1 MADAR
6 RGKMADDFN
15 SIKSELEKLKKNV
28 EELSAIKNNISE
40 RYDKLKNEVDV
51 LLSTAFCS
59 PDTWSKAQ
67 ANQAD
72 IIKKVREELPN
83 NLKILNQANSELTIA
98 ISESWIVTGGGIV
111 VLIALIVFYITLHY
125 KSTIPSY
132 DKNKTTEFFS
142 NIGTVKAALTKSQV
156 NPQEIISALMKFSDK
171 DTDVLTSEFKERIS
185 FLKGLSSTF
194 SASDSQ
200 SVKADK
206 TKPTTHKKADAPP
219 LAQTDQR
226 VVVIKEEIEKI
237 DKEAKALSKNDGFF
251 WITGYW
257 KWLEIVFWGE
267 FGVIVG
273 ILAWV
278 CTQAEGGKYT
288 KGMFKREIY
297 WYLTEI
303 FIGPIIV
310 IAVFFLLK
318 QFIGVIMTGITEEDI
333 RGSIYLTLGISFTLG
348 LFIRRTLGIFNII
361 KDKLPLP
368 LIS

>member
-1 MADAR
+1 
-6 RGKMADDFN
+6 MADDFN
-15 SIKSELEKLKKNV
+15 SAKGELEKLKKNV
-28 EELSAIKNNISE
+28 GGLSAIKSKISE

-51 LLSTAFCS
+51 LLNTALSS
-59 PDTWSKAQ
+59 PDAWSKAQ

-72 IIKKVREELPN
+72 IIKKIREELPD
-83 NLKILNQANSELTIA
+83 NLKMLNQANSDLTIA
-98 ISESWIVTGGGIV
+98 TRESWIITGAGIV
-111 VLIALIVFYITLHY
+111 VLIALIALYITLHY
-125 KSTIPSY
+125 SSTIPSY
-132 DKNKTTEFFS
+132 DKNKTKEFFS
-142 NIGTVKAALTKSQV
+142 NIGTVKATLAKSQV

-171 DTDVLTSEFKERIS
+171 DTDMLTSEFKERIS
-185 FLKGLSSTF
+185 FLKGFSSTF
-194 SASDSQ
+194 SATDNQ
-200 SVKADK
+200 SVKANK
-206 TKPTTHKKADAPP
+206 TKPTAHKNADASP

-288 KGMFKREIY
+288 KGMFERERY
-297 WYLTEI
+297 WYLAEVA
-303 FIGPIIV
+303 IGPIVV

-318 QFIGVIMTGITEEDI
+318 QFIGTIITGITEEDV
-333 RGSIYLTLGISFTLG
+333 RGSIYMTLGISFALG
-348 LFIRRTLGIFNII
+348 LFIRRTLGIFNVI

-368 LIS
+368 